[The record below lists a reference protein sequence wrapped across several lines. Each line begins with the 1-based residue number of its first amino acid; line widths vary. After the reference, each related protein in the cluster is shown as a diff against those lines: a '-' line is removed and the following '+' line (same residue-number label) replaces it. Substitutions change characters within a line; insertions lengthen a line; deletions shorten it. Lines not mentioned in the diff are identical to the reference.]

1 MFNIWRKLRDGRESD
16 KELTQKAKEASPLL
30 VAFVTQATLDFY
42 KEEPGRFWWGDDERM
57 LMAVVLGDV
66 LLQLH
71 LLDRFAFRDLGEEGR
86 AVFMDALLPAVRDV
100 LTRRCQTEEEARQ
113 FDEDLRREYNEKQLD
128 YAGYE
133 KVMPKGRDD
142 TAKDTLFWEFA
153 KRRAADIGTTNP
165 IRTFEINLHTM
176 DVTINLVALLKR
188 AGCYW

>member
-1 MFNIWRKLRDGRESD
+1 MLNIWRKLRGGRGSD
-16 KELTQKAKEASPLL
+16 KELRQKAKEASPLL

-42 KEEPGRFWWGDDERM
+42 KEEDGRFWWGDDERM

-100 LTRRCQTEEEARQ
+100 LTKRCQTEEEARQ

-142 TAKDTLFWEFA
+142 IAKDTLFWEFA

-165 IRTFEINLHTM
+165 IRTLEINLHTM
-176 DVTINLVALLKR
+176 DVTIKLVALLKR